1 MVGLV
6 HCAPE
11 ASRENFNEDVDST
24 QQDEP
29 LYDDEDDNDED
40 YNDEDNDDD
49 DGGGDG
55 GDDGG
60 DDDDDDDDE
69 VEDQEEEGMK
79 RRSADVE
86 FDDPAGGSTGVDT
99 STDTISGATDGGK
112 DKQGGA
118 PSAGNSCTNK
128 PLKSKCGKP
137 HLPKYGGVKLNGH
150 ILSYYCHKGYA
161 LHGAKWNKCVGSHRK
176 YHWSY
181 RTPQC
186 KRSRF
191 YRT

>member
-1 MVGLV
+1 MRAGCLCVLLAALMVGLV

-11 ASRENFNEDVDST
+11 AARENFNEYADST

-29 LYDDEDDNDED
+29 LYDDEDDNDE
-40 YNDEDNDDD
+40 E
-49 DGGGDG
+49 DG

-60 DDDDDDDDE
+60 DE

-86 FDDPAGGSTGVDT
+86 FDDPAGGSTGVGT
-99 STDTISGATDGGK
+99 STDTMSGVTDGGK

-161 LHGAKWNKCVGSHRK
+161 LHGAKWNKCVASHRK

-191 YRT
+191 YR

>member
-11 ASRENFNEDVDST
+11 AARENFNKYEDST

-40 YNDEDNDDD
+40 
-49 DGGGDG
+49 
-55 GDDGG
+55 DDGG
-60 DDDDDDDDE
+60 DDDDE
-69 VEDQEEEGMK
+69 EEDQEEEGMK

-118 PSAGNSCTNK
+118 PSAGNSCTK
-128 PLKSKCGKP
+128 KTLKTTIAIKDMHFMEQSGTSVSDPTGSITGPTVP
-137 HLPKYGGVKLNGH
+137 HNASAAGFIVKDTEMVLREKLPIDEDGLGVTF
-150 ILSYYCHKGYA
+150 A
-161 LHGAKWNKCVGSHRK
+161 L
-176 YHWSY
+176 
-181 RTPQC
+181 
-186 KRSRF
+186 
-191 YRT
+191 

>member
-11 ASRENFNEDVDST
+11 AARENFNEYEDST

-40 YNDEDNDDD
+40 
-49 DGGGDG
+49 
-55 GDDGG
+55 DDGG
-60 DDDDDDDDE
+60 DDDE
-69 VEDQEEEGMK
+69 EEEEEDQEEEGMK

-112 DKQGGA
+112 DQQGGA

-137 HLPKYGGVKLNGH
+137 HLPKHGGVKLNGH
-150 ILSYYCHKGYA
+150 FLSYYCHKGYA

-191 YRT
+191 YR